1 MDVQQGEN
9 TVVVYETAR
18 LEPKHAAEYRTLMLQ
33 AYQRHPDAFTSSV
46 AERASLPLN
55 WWEQRLRTDPGGPEV
70 VLGAFADGTLVGVV
84 GLARE
89 TREKVRHKAT
99 LFGMF
104 VHDAQRGRGLG
115 RQLVDAALDHARRQ
129 SGLRQILLTVT
140 AGNGRAESLYASCGF
155 ETYGVEPDAVA
166 VGDSLVS
173 KVHMWCR
180 LERLSPAQNA

>member
-1 MDVQQGEN
+1 VGAR

-18 LEPKHAAEYRTLMLQ
+18 LEPKHAAEYRALMLL
-33 AYQRHPDAFTSSV
+33 AYQTHPDAFTSSV
-46 AERASLPLN
+46 AERASLPLS

-70 VLGAFADGTLVGVV
+70 VLGAFADGTLVGAV

-89 TREKVRHKAT
+89 TREKARHKAT

-115 RQLVDAALDHARRQ
+115 RQLVDAALDHARLQ

-166 VGDSLVS
+166 VGDTLVA
-173 KVHMWCR
+173 KVHMWCK
-180 LERLSPAQNA
+180 LERLNSAQPA